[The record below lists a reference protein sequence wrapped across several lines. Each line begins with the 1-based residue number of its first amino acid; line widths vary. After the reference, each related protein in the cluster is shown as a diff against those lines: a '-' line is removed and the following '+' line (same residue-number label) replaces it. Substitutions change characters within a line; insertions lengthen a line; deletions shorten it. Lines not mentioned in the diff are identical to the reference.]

1 MLIDFIKPFWALLI
15 LTIDTNLDLN
25 EQSLLNREISQPK
38 LKAKVDLFE
47 VNKSKIS
54 LFSPDSNKK
63 YKEKSFSLAAVG
75 DLMMGTNFPSKKYL
89 PPDEGNALWTEAG
102 PLLKSSDVTFG
113 NLEGVIL
120 SKGGEMKECQNP
132 KNCYLFR
139 TPEVLSFQFK
149 NNGFNLLS
157 TANNHANDFGEIGRK
172 NTQRVLDSLGIGH
185 AGSTEKAYHLL
196 YLDEIT
202 IGFAAFSPNK
212 GTQLIGE
219 MDEALKLVEFLDSIS
234 DVIVI
239 SFHGGAEG
247 TQHQHVTRKT
257 EFYYG
262 EDRGNVYNF
271 SHSLIDAGA
280 DVLIGHGPHVVRGIE
295 VYKDR
300 IIAYSLGNFLTFG
313 RFNLNGLNALA
324 PLLYLKIDYEGRFLN
339 GKIHSFYQTY
349 DVGPRIDEENKAALQ
364 IKELSKIDFPKNP
377 ILIDDFG
384 GINYLNKKID

>member
-1 MLIDFIKPFWALLI
+1 MLIDFIKSFWTLVLAVG
-15 LTIDTNLDLN
+15 THLDLD
-25 EQSLLNREISQPK
+25 EHRLLNREIEKSSSNIK
-38 LKAKVDLFE
+38 IDSFKV
-47 VNKSKIS
+47 KTGKIS
-54 LFSPDSNKK
+54 LSSSDSDKK
-63 YKEKSFSLAAVG
+63 YKDKSFSLAAVG

-89 PPDEGNALWTEAG
+89 PPNNGDALWTEAG

-139 TPEVLSFQFK
+139 TPENLSSQFK

-157 TANNHANDFGEIGRK
+157 TANNHANDFGEIGRR
-172 NTQRVLDSLGIGH
+172 NTQRVLDSLEIGH
-185 AGSTEKAYHLL
+185 AGSIEKAYHLL
-196 YLDEIT
+196 HLNEII

-219 MDEALKLVEFLDSIS
+219 IDKALKLVEILDSIS
-234 DVIVI
+234 DVIII

-247 TQHQHVTRKT
+247 AQHQHVTKET

-262 EDRGNVYNF
+262 EDRGNVYEF

-324 PLLYLKIDYEGRFLN
+324 PLLYLKIDYQGRFLN

-349 DVGPRIDEENKAALQ
+349 DRGPRIDEENKAALQ

-377 ILIDDFG
+377 IMIDDFG
-384 GINYLNKKID
+384 VISYLNNKLD

>member
-1 MLIDFIKPFWALLI
+1 MLIDFIKSFWTLVLVVG
-15 LTIDTNLDLN
+15 THLDLD
-25 EQSLLNREISQPK
+25 EHRLLSREIEKSSSNIK
-38 LKAKVDLFE
+38 IDSFKV
-47 VNKSKIS
+47 KTGKIS
-54 LFSPDSNKK
+54 LSSSDSDKK
-63 YKEKSFSLAAVG
+63 YKDKSFSLAAVG
-75 DLMMGTNFPSKKYL
+75 DLMIGTNFPSKKYL
-89 PPDEGNALWTEAG
+89 PPNNGDALWTEAG

-132 KNCYLFR
+132 KSCYLFR
-139 TPEVLSFQFK
+139 TPENLSSQFK

-157 TANNHANDFGEIGRK
+157 TANNHANDFGEIGRR
-172 NTQRVLDSLGIGH
+172 NTQRVLDSLEIGH
-185 AGSTEKAYHLL
+185 AGSIEKAYHLL
-196 YLDEIT
+196 HLNEIT

-219 MDEALKLVEFLDSIS
+219 IDKALKLVEILDSIS
-234 DVIVI
+234 DVIII

-247 TQHQHVTRKT
+247 AQHQHVTKET
-257 EFYYG
+257 EFYHG
-262 EDRGNVYNF
+262 EDRGNVYEF

-324 PLLYLKIDYEGRFLN
+324 PLLYLKIDYQGRFLN

-349 DVGPRIDEENKAALQ
+349 DRGPRIDEENKAALQ

-377 ILIDDFG
+377 IMIDDFG
-384 GINYLNKKID
+384 VISYLNNKLD

>member
-1 MLIDFIKPFWALLI
+1 MLIDFIKSFWTLVLVI
-15 LTIDTNLDLN
+15 GTHLNLN
-25 EQSLLNREISQPK
+25 GHRLLNREIEQSSSK
-38 LKAKVDLFE
+38 IKIDSFRVKTC
-47 VNKSKIS
+47 KIS
-54 LFSPDSNKK
+54 LSSSDSNKK
-63 YKEKSFSLAAVG
+63 YKDKSFSLAAVG

-89 PPDEGNALWTEAG
+89 PPNNGDALWTEAG

-139 TPEVLSFQFK
+139 TPENLSSQFK

-157 TANNHANDFGEIGRK
+157 TANNHANDFGEIGRR

-185 AGSTEKAYHLL
+185 AGSIEKAYHLL
-196 YLDEIT
+196 QLNEIT

-219 MDEALKLVEFLDSIS
+219 MDKALKLVEILDSIS
-234 DVIVI
+234 DVIII

-247 TQHQHVTRKT
+247 AQHQHVTKET

-262 EDRGNVYNF
+262 EDRGNVYEF

-324 PLLYLKIDYEGRFLN
+324 PLLYLKIDYQGRFLN
-339 GKIHSFYQTY
+339 GKIYSFYQTY
-349 DVGPRIDEENKAALQ
+349 DRGPQIDEENKAALQ

-377 ILIDDFG
+377 IMIDDFG
-384 GINYLNKKID
+384 GISYLNEKFD